1 MEGFIA
7 INGEKC
13 EDREVAIIG
22 SGLGS
27 PSAMQ
32 CEATR
37 VSYGTTKFGRA
48 IDSIVHDGEQANHI
62 PSASLPTSDGF
73 QPAIS
78 LPGNGDGV
86 LQHMVTLLP
95 GEGQTREVLRRIGWI
110 LEEAKLRSLS
120 ADCPIPSHKFFD
132 EYYYI
137 ELQRC
142 FEALLYEACQ

>member
-1 MEGFIA
+1 MLCNVKLPECLMERQSLEEQLIA
-7 INGEKC
+7 
-13 EDREVAIIG
+13 
-22 SGLGS
+22 
-27 PSAMQ
+27 
-32 CEATR
+32 
-37 VSYGTTKFGRA
+37 
-48 IDSIVHDGEQANHI
+48 VHDGEQANHV

-86 LQHMVTLLP
+86 LQHMVTVLP

-110 LEEAKLRSLS
+110 LEEGKLRSLS

-142 FEALLYEACQ
+142 FEALL